1 MQILLQYHLFQIPL
15 PSLVHRAHPAECV
28 AVFYLLQLVI
38 YQLAASVHDM
48 KIVFSM
54 PSLSLQVDIRR
65 YLLSPFQQRGLW
77 VRTVAAA
84 AVLYTDEGCFWCLFF
99 GKLHESTL
107 QRPDLIQA
115 LTLYKSIS
123 TGWCV
128 RSRAPFNLTDCIFLS
143 LLSHHFKALSFYKP
157 FCPVSLINGLSWRK
171 NWGINQ
177 GKKIVAFD
185 GALCKKAAH

>member
-1 MQILLQYHLFQIPL
+1 
-15 PSLVHRAHPAECV
+15 
-28 AVFYLLQLVI
+28 
-38 YQLAASVHDM
+38 M
-48 KIVFSM
+48 KIIVSM
-54 PSLSLQVDIRR
+54 PSRSLQVDIRC
-65 YLLSPFQQRGLW
+65 YLLSLFLQRGLW

-99 GKLHESTL
+99 GKWQEFTL

-128 RSRAPFNLTDCIFLS
+128 WSHAPFNLTPHTDCIFFS

-171 NWGINQ
+171 NWRIIQ
-177 GKKIVAFD
+177 GKKIVPFER
-185 GALCKKAAH
+185 KQHSESF